1 MGLTLWTLCSV
12 VTWTGASKLTPCSE
26 PVWAPIGV
34 KSGLELTMPA
44 EDLGAAPGKTLTA
57 PGRMGVAPGSKA
69 AGLISRLA

>member
-1 MGLTLWTLCSV
+1 M
-12 VTWTGASKLTPCSE
+12 TWTGPSKLTPCSE

-34 KSGLELTMPA
+34 KSGLELNTSA
-44 EDLGAAPGKTLTA
+44 EDLGDVPGKTLTA